1 MFSLI
6 ESLAYAK
13 EIGIIFFF
21 KTNISII
28 KKTKKKHGNF
38 LFYYQ
43 CPGLEPVLCEGAVSW
58 TRILEWNWCPV
69 NGLMV
74 RPVS

>member
-1 MFSLI
+1 MRFIAWEIEEKQFMFSLI

-28 KKTKKKHGNF
+28 KKKQKET
-38 LFYYQ
+38 
-43 CPGLEPVLCEGAVSW
+43 W
-58 TRILEWNWCPV
+58 
-69 NGLMV
+69 
-74 RPVS
+74 